1 MNKGFTVYENY
12 WKSIENLDEDEQK
25 EVSYALMRY
34 GMLGELPSD
43 KNSIAYSMIMAW
55 KIAIDNS
62 VERYNM
68 AAVRGKSGGRPSNI
82 DSEALSKMIR
92 DGEKPKAIA
101 EKLGV
106 SVSAIYKRPEW
117 INRGSED

>member
-1 MNKGFTVYENY
+1 MNKGFAIYDNY
-12 WKSIENLDEDEQK
+12 WKAIENLSENEQK

-43 KNSIAYSMIMAW
+43 KNSITYSMIMAW

-68 AAVRGKSGGRPSNI
+68 AAVRGKCGGRPSNI
-82 DSEALSKMIR
+82 DSEALTEMIKS
-92 DGEKPKAIA
+92 GKKPKAIA
-101 EKLGV
+101 EELGV

-117 INRGSED
+117 IHRND